1 MLEWI
6 GERYIPDA
14 NPEEVGAE
22 IHYDFFGFSTRFNLL
37 PSIMISAI
45 FSYQGIFL
53 SVFPD

>member
-22 IHYDFFGFSTRFNLL
+22 IHYDFFGFSTRFELL